1 MTSSVDRARA
11 VLGAARRRLHPS
23 RVVFHH
29 APKCGGTSVGRSLRK
44 RFILSQATVLPEAT
58 FAAEAALTPDAGSD
72 DVLLR
77 AEALR
82 ERMLLYH
89 LAAGVDCISAHV
101 RFSEAAWQAYSGK
114 VRFITM
120 LRDPE
125 ARFLSHY
132 RWSHGRPDGHA
143 HISLPFAAFLD
154 SPAALRLGAYYVY
167 FFSGLPPDAN
177 MRSEAAL
184 DRAKANLDRF
194 DAVGFL
200 DRIGDFQAAI
210 RQTVGVRLRIGHE
223 NRAARPALSDLESHR
238 DRIAA
243 LTAPDR
249 AFYAYAR
256 QRFADGLARAG

>member
-11 VLGAARRRLHPS
+11 VLAAARRRLHPS

-29 APKCGGTSVGRSLRK
+29 APKCGGTSVGRALRK
-44 RFILSQATVLPEAT
+44 RFILSQATVLPEASY
-58 FAAEAALTPDAGSD
+58 AAEAALTPEAASD
-72 DVLLR
+72 DVLRR

-89 LAAGVDCISAHV
+89 LAAGVDCIAAHV
-101 RFSEAAWQAYSGK
+101 RFSDAAWQAFNGK

-120 LRDPE
+120 LRDPA

-143 HISLPFAAFLD
+143 HIPLPFDAFLD
-154 SPAALRLGAYYVY
+154 SPAAQHLGAYYVY
-167 FFSGLPPDAN
+167 FFSGLPPDAD
-177 MRSEAAL
+177 MRSDAAL
-184 DRAKANLDRF
+184 ARAKANLDRF

-200 DRIGDFQAAI
+200 DRLEDFQAAI

-223 NRAARPALSDLESHR
+223 NRAQTPLPETLENHR
-238 DRIAA
+238 DQIMA
-243 LTAPDR
+243 LTTPDR
-249 AFYAYAR
+249 AFFAHAR
-256 QRFADGLARAG
+256 QRFAAGQDMTG